1 MPAIRGPKSKS
12 KTRRHTRD
20 LDQVHA
26 DINSKKHLQQYHDT
40 KAPEDL
46 PGFGQWYCVE
56 CAKWFESET
65 NLAKHG
71 KGKPHKRRVRQLK
84 EEPYNQKEAEAAI
97 GLTTDNGRKDAEQE
111 NMEVE
116 LEVDEVLAALGA
128 THEVL
133 QHRLGDFEVADHAV
147 LERADGADAAGRAAD
162 HLLGDQADGVAV
174 LQDAVSSLLDR
185 DHGRQLRILMI
196 YAPLQCL
203 ALQIRTQVSPPPT
216 TTKCCTHT

>member
-26 DINSKKHLQQYHDT
+26 DVHSKKHLQQYHDT

-65 NLAKHG
+65 NLVQHG
-71 KGKPHKRRVRQLK
+71 KGKPHKRRVRQLE
-84 EEPYNQKEAEAAI
+84 EEPYSQKEAEAAT
-97 GLTTDNGRKDAEQE
+97 GLTTDNGKRAGDAE

-116 LEVDEVLAALGA
+116 
-128 THEVL
+128 
-133 QHRLGDFEVADHAV
+133 
-147 LERADGADAAGRAAD
+147 
-162 HLLGDQADGVAV
+162 VAV
-174 LQDAVSSLLDR
+174 EEV
-185 DHGRQLRILMI
+185 
-196 YAPLQCL
+196 
-203 ALQIRTQVSPPPT
+203 T
-216 TTKCCTHT
+216 